1 MGVHGFLANNCNL
14 NLGFFSQNNSVP
26 KTGDNTNT
34 VVWMAVMFSSMTA
47 LAVVLKKKK
56 EYEDR

>member
-1 MGVHGFLANNCNL
+1 E
-14 NLGFFSQNNSVP
+14 NNSVP